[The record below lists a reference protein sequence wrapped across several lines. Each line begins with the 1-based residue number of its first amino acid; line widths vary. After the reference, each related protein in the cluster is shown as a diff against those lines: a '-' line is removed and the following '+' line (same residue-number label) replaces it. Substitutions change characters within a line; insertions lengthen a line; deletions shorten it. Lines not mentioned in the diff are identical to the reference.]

1 MQQRS
6 HIGVTTETSV
16 QSAPTSQS
24 VPSGLFQAVGITVK
38 GPLNYPGIV
47 RNLAQYVDL
56 FGGRAPYDNL
66 YDTVRTYF
74 QEGGAELA
82 VTRVVGPAATNGS
95 VTLTD
100 GATTDPVDVITVEVI
115 DPGPHSADYRAV
127 VSHNTDNTFNLTI
140 LDSTTNRVIDAF
152 QRAESAADLASLA
165 LGNENIKIGSLAP
178 TLRPAAGVFNLTA
191 GTDDRTAID
200 ADVYATALA
209 EHKGIRAGVAVG
221 APGQHPLIIAD
232 ILGEHAAATGKIGLL
247 EIPPNSSIAEAKSI
261 GTQLL
266 GGSYSSYLSMPLY
279 PSIRIPDGN
288 DRTRTVSPIGYA
300 AAKRSIVHRESSY
313 AQAVAG
319 PRVASVWNF
328 TPTVRLSE
336 EDINELNVAGVNAIQ
351 TGTGAPFLNN
361 WSSLSTEPGLFDLN
375 VRDCLNN
382 LTVLFNDGFQ
392 ELIWRPND
400 GRDNLRAEAQA
411 IVDGIMEPL
420 VRGSYL
426 FPTQDGEGNFRDN
439 GYSVTIE
446 DIRTSGQ
453 AAPYDRVQV
462 AIAIKLSPTLRH
474 IHVPIRNVDLRSAL

>member
-38 GPLNYPGIV
+38 GPLNYPRVI

-56 FGGRAPYDNL
+56 FGGRAPYDTL

-82 VTRVVGPAATNGS
+82 VTRVVGSAATNGA

-100 GATTDPVDVITVEVI
+100 GAAIPTNVATVQVI
-115 DPGPHSADYRAV
+115 DPGPHSANYRAIV
-127 VSHNTDNTFNLTI
+127 THNTDNTFNLTV
-140 LDSTTNRVIDAF
+140 LDSTTNRVIEAF
-152 QRAESAADLASLA
+152 QRAESTADLVSLA
-165 LGNENIKIGSLAP
+165 LGNENVKIGGLAP

-191 GTDDRTAID
+191 GTDDRTGIVANT
-200 ADVYATALA
+200 YATSLA
-209 EHKGIRAGVAVG
+209 AHKGIRPGVVVG
-221 APGQHPLIIAD
+221 CPGQHPLVIAD
-232 ILGEHAAATGKIGLL
+232 ILGEHCATTSKIGLL
-247 EIPPNSSIAEAKSI
+247 EVPPNSSIAEAKSI
-261 GTQLL
+261 GNTLL
-266 GGSYSSYLSMPLY
+266 GGNYSSYLSMPLY
-279 PSIRIPDGN
+279 PAIRIPDGN
-288 DRTRTVSPIGYA
+288 DRTRTTSPIGYA
-300 AAKRSIVHRESSY
+300 AAKRSLVHRESSY

-319 PRVASVWNF
+319 PKVASVWNF

-336 EDINELNVAGVNAIQ
+336 EDINELNQSGINAIQ

-382 LTVLFNDGFQ
+382 LTIQFNDAF
-392 ELIWRPND
+392 EALIWRPND

-426 FPTQDGEGNFRDN
+426 FPTQDIEGNFRDN
-439 GYSVTIE
+439 GYSVTVE

-453 AAPYDRVQV
+453 AAPYDRVQIAV
-462 AIAIKLSPTLRH
+462 AIKLSPTLRH